1 MRSIF
6 GRSGISSGFGR
17 KRGGGG
23 AFALTNAQWTVIERP
38 EDANRKRPQVDIYAE
53 PPAGTRFLASRTA
66 NPNGIPTSGNFAEL
80 TFIGVGHYRWQGSSQ
95 VTSAEEQIVVW
106 TVASD
111 VSAPVPTMVLGAP
124 NPAVTRVSLNKPFQP
139 SGVPFAPAFTYYAD
153 GSGTAAQIRLSPRAV
168 NEGNGRNG
176 VTPWRAVDQ
185 L

>member
-1 MRSIF
+1 MRI
-6 GRSGISSGFGR
+6 GIGLGIGFR
-17 KRGGGG
+17 HGGGG
-23 AFALTNAQWTVIERP
+23 AFALANAQWTVIERP
-38 EDANRKRPQVDIYAE
+38 EDANRKRPQVDVYAE
-53 PPAGTRFLASRTA
+53 PPVGTRFLASRTA
-66 NPNGIPTSGNFAEL
+66 NANGIPTSGNFAEL

-106 TVASD
+106 TVASG

-153 GSGTAAQIRLSPRAV
+153 GSGTAVQVRLSPRAV